1 MGESQNLERIESL
14 KTNGRLN
21 DANNSFEQSLDT
33 VVDKLGGLKIEQH
46 GKTLDKE
53 FSENPFNKKL
63 DDTAENTTE
72 STSKEVFDGIS
83 QSPGPLNV
91 KSTTSE
97 EEFEQNGKI
106 RESKQNNKSLLEDDL
121 PIDMKME
128 TKFDIEIGSNS
139 KSIDP
144 TNMKEVTNSV
154 TISDD
159 NLKEITVVTP
169 ESDDQSQENGD
180 LMNKDVSS
188 TLEPSTNIPTN
199 TDETKTTDG
208 DVAEEAN
215 KDVTKKKHTFCVK
228 WFKNLFTRK

>member
-33 VVDKLGGLKIEQH
+33 VVDKLGCLKIEQH

-53 FSENPFNKKL
+53 FSENPFKKKL

-72 STSKEVFDGIS
+72 S
-83 QSPGPLNV
+83 
-91 KSTTSE
+91 TSE

-106 RESKQNNKSLLEDDL
+106 RESKQNNKSLLDDDL